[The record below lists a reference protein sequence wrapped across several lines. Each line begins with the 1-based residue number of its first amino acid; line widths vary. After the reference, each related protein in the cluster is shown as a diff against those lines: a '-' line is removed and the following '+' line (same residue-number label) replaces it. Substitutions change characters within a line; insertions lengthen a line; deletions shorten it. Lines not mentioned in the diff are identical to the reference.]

1 MRAALLSLFIFD
13 LPFSSST
20 LAALM
25 LARILVPCWLCRL
38 TFALSFWSLVAYR
51 PERKKHP
58 FLDFHFRARPTPQH
72 FNVAGR
78 MFRTVPA
85 CRKNTPFRNRRARWR
100 SNIEIWGRGGADHC
114 TFIFKKGCF
123 FRSGRE
129 GLCVIFVHLGVSSLL
144 TFIH

>member
-1 MRAALLSLFIFD
+1 MRAGLLSLFIFD

-72 FNVAGR
+72 FNVAGECLGQFPR
-78 MFRTVPA
+78 A
-85 CRKNTPFRNRRARWR
+85 EKTPLFVTGGLDGAATLKY
-100 SNIEIWGRGGADHC
+100 GGAGGLIIAHS
-114 TFIFKKGCF
+114 FLKRMVSIFFHF
-123 FRSGRE
+123 FQVQ
-129 GLCVIFVHLGVSSLL
+129 CVYF
-144 TFIH
+144 

>member
-1 MRAALLSLFIFD
+1 MLSLFIFD

-25 LARILVPCWLCRL
+25 LACILVPCWLCRPA
-38 TFALSFWSLVAYR
+38 FALSFGALLLTVPS
-51 PERKKHP
+51 EKHP
-58 FLDFHFRARPTPQH
+58 FLDFHFRARPTSQH

-114 TFIFKKGCF
+114 TFTFKKGCF

-129 GLCVIFVHLGVSSLL
+129 GLCMIFAHLGVSSLL